1 MAYGKVL
8 YNRSLLAVV
17 VIETR
22 ARDRKEKVYGRKT
35 IAKFY
40 FSNLKWT
47 KKKKQQQSTAEQL
60 SESGR
65 LTKVLSS
72 TVQAFRADA
81 HLDNS
86 FDSMHDNTATF
97 FGRREIF

>member
-40 FSNLKWT
+40 FSNLKST
-47 KKKKQQQSTAEQL
+47 KKKE
-60 SESGR
+60 
-65 LTKVLSS
+65 
-72 TVQAFRADA
+72 
-81 HLDNS
+81 
-86 FDSMHDNTATF
+86 TATVD
-97 FGRREIF
+97 GGAVVGKRSLN